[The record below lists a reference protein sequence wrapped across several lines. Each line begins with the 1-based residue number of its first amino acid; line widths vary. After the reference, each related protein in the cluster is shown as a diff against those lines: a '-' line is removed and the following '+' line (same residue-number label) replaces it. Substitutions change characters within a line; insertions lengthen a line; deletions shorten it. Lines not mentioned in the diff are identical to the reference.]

1 MFVSKHEVP
10 VAIELCLFLQQ
21 EAEKVLSKRLSEVNE
36 ELKKAEA
43 REAKLNK
50 TIEEQEQKCKT
61 LTEQLGKT
69 DTSKTGDAD
78 SMNTLTS
85 KLTEAT
91 SRISELEKMFT
102 SVETQL
108 RESQEKQAAKDK
120 EIKVH

>member
-1 MFVSKHEVP
+1 
-10 VAIELCLFLQQ
+10 
-21 EAEKVLSKRLSEVNE
+21 VLNKRLSEVNE

-43 REAKLNK
+43 REAKLTK
-50 TIEEQEQKCKT
+50 TIEEQEQKCKA
-61 LTEQLGKT
+61 LSDQLSKTE
-69 DTSKTGDAD
+69 TSKAGEAD
-78 SMNTLTS
+78 SMNALTS

-120 EIKVH
+120 EIKVYKCL